1 MDLMQQR
8 YVSLEEKG
16 NRMMLIRFP
25 EDGADTP
32 GGDRDKDWALQYK
45 VRWLEEKMDLM
56 QQRYV
61 SLEEKVNRMML
72 IRFPED
78 DVDTPH
84 VDATGVEKQHQ
95 EMPSASTHVKEQ
107 HQETQSA
114 ETPAGFC
121 LTPQELHRKQ
131 SA

>member
-1 MDLMQQR
+1 MASRLQEG
-8 YVSLEEKG
+8 VVG
-16 NRMMLIRFP
+16 
-25 EDGADTP
+25 

-78 DVDTPH
+78 DADTPH
-84 VDATGVEKQHQ
+84 ADATGVEKQHQ
-95 EMPSASTHVKEQ
+95 EMPSASTCMHNGG
-107 HQETQSA
+107 SA
-114 ETPAGFC
+114 LICILFGGNWARRC
-121 LTPQELHRKQ
+121 LL
-131 SA
+131 